1 MAASKTNK
9 IFRKCLETLFKPI
22 LYLLK
27 TTSDT
32 QLSQYNQYRKV
43 LLQTMIKHGSIKDW
57 LDFYELTKST
67 RNYNERIELVFI
79 MCDAQDTDLL
89 KL

>member
-1 MAASKTNK
+1 M
-9 IFRKCLETLFKPI
+9 
-22 LYLLK
+22 YLK
-27 TTSDT
+27 SDT

-43 LLQTMIKHGSIKDW
+43 LLQTMIKHGSLKDW
-57 LDFYELTKST
+57 LDFHELTKST